1 MVASAARNDVKYTK
15 DNDGRQGRH
24 PAGISPLTAS
34 MWVNYTVLG
43 DTPLAGLGAG
53 LGVRYARQSLG
64 DDYEGAFNVPSYSV
78 YDASL
83 SYDLGASALKLK
95 GVKLAMNVQNLAN
108 KTYVSQCTSD
118 LDCYYG
124 EGRTVVSSLTYD
136 W

>member
-1 MVASAARNDVKYTK
+1 
-15 DNDGRQGRH
+15 
-24 PAGISPLTAS
+24 

-64 DDYEGAFNVPSYSV
+64 DYYEGAFSVPSYSV

-83 SYDLGASALKLK
+83 SYDLGTSPLKLK
-95 GVKLAMNVQNLAN
+95 GVKLAMNVQNLTN

>member
-1 MVASAARNDVKYTK
+1 M
-15 DNDGRQGRH
+15 
-24 PAGISPLTAS
+24 
-34 MWVNYTVLG
+34 
-43 DTPLAGLGAG
+43 
-53 LGVRYARQSLG
+53 GVYFA
-64 DDYEGAFNVPSYSV
+64 GAFTVPSYTV

-83 SYDLGASALKLK
+83 SYDLGASPLKLK

>member
-1 MVASAARNDVKYTK
+1 MTAVFRDRGSPLAASAIA
-15 DNDGRQGRH
+15 
-24 PAGISPLTAS
+24 TAA
-34 MWVNYTVLG
+34 LAH
-43 DTPLAGLGAG
+43 DEAALAGLGAG

-64 DDYEGAFNVPSYSV
+64 DYYEGAFSVPSYSV

-83 SYDLGASALKLK
+83 SYDLSRSPLKLK
-95 GVKLAMNVQNLAN
+95 GVKLAMNVQNLTN

-124 EGRTVVSSLTYD
+124 EGRTAVSSLTYD